1 MATLNLFVQRTAD
14 FSECRL
20 YRYALRIVWNPA
32 LPVAA
37 FIGLN
42 PSTAD
47 EWQDD
52 PTVRRCRN
60 FADSWNCG
68 GLLMLNI
75 FAFRAT
81 DPDDMMKVEEPV
93 GPRNSPAYLIEQLES
108 CSGPHIAAWGKHG
121 KHLGR
126 GQDIKRNVPRLD
138 CLALNKD
145 GSPKHPLYIAGD
157 QKPLPF
163 NY

>member
-1 MATLNLFVQRTAD
+1 MKSLSLFVQRIAE

-20 YRYALRIVWNPA
+20 YRYSLRIIWDPS
-32 LPVAA
+32 LPLAS

-60 FADSWNCG
+60 FAEAWTCG

-81 DPDDMMKVEEPV
+81 DPTDMKKVEEPV
-93 GPRNSPAYLIEQLES
+93 GPRNTAAYLIEQLVS
-108 CSGPHIAAWGKHG
+108 CGGPHIAAWGKHG
-121 KHLGR
+121 IHRDR
-126 GQDIKRNVPRLD
+126 GEYIKGHVPRLD
-138 CLALNKD
+138 CLALNQD
-145 GSPKHPLYIAGD
+145 GSPKHPLYL
-157 QKPLPF
+157 KRSLMPTPF